1 MGGAAGSG
9 GGAGA
14 PLAGASNIEY
24 PSRSDVIEV
33 LGRVNQQFA
42 AKWPDPSA
50 PLPGNRPSN
59 IWTRGVYYEGLMA
72 LYAITQA
79 EAYRSYAIDWSEAND
94 WALRSPVTNADNQCA
109 GQTYLE
115 LYRLAGKTD
124 DRQIAAVVASANT
137 MVEAQANDAWTW
149 VDAIQMSMPVFAEL
163 GALTAEPAYLEKMHA
178 LYDHTRNVEGGG
190 LYDAEAH
197 LWWRDAQWKPAQ
209 QLTPSG
215 KSVYWSRGNGWVF
228 AALAR
233 VLEKLPETAAHRAVY
248 AADFVD
254 MASAL
259 LELQRADGLWNPS
272 LIDAAH
278 FGGPEL
284 TGTALFT
291 FGMAWGIRRG
301 LLAEATYAPVVNKAW
316 QGMLAVSV
324 HPNGFLGYVQSTGD
338 DPSDGQ
344 PLSFDR
350 IPDFEDY
357 GVGCFLL
364 AGSALAQL
372 GH

>member
-1 MGGAAGSG
+1 MGGV
-9 GGAGA
+9 
-14 PLAGASNIEY
+14 AGASLGGSAGFEY
-24 PSRSDVIEV
+24 PSRAEV
-33 LGRVNQQFA
+33 LGALARVNQQFA

-50 PLPGNRPSN
+50 PLPGDRPSN
-59 IWTRGVYYEGLMA
+59 IWTRSVYYEGLLA
-72 LYAITQA
+72 LYGVTQT
-79 EAYRSYAIDWSEAND
+79 EAYRSYAIDWAELNS

-109 GQTYLE
+109 GQAYLE
-115 LYRLAGKTD
+115 LYRLDGKQD
-124 DRQIAAVVASANT
+124 MSQIAGILASADT
-137 MVEAQANDAWTW
+137 MVKAQTSGDWTW

-163 GALTAEPAYLEKMHA
+163 GALSADPAYLEKMYA
-178 LYDHTRNVEGGG
+178 LYAHTRDDEGGG
-190 LYDAEAH
+190 LYDVTTH
-197 LWWRDAQWKPAQ
+197 LWWRDAKWKPDQ

-215 KSVYWSRGNGWVF
+215 KNVYWSRGNGWVF

-233 VLEKLPETAAHRAVY
+233 VLEKLPENAPHRALY
-248 AADFVD
+248 EADFLD
-254 MASAL
+254 MAQAL
-259 LELQRADGLWNPS
+259 LALQRSDGFWNPS
-272 LIDAAH
+272 LVDAAH

-284 TGTALFT
+284 SGTALFT

-301 LLAEATYAPVVNKAW
+301 LLAEATYAPAVAQAW

-324 HPNGFLGYVQSTGD
+324 HPDGFLGYVQSTGD

-350 IPDFEDY
+350 VPDFEDY

-372 GH
+372 AR